1 MSKKRRRTYCLV
13 IDASIARA
21 AGSPDSKHP
30 TGILCRDFLM
40 KLRGVCHR
48 AAWTAAIKAE
58 WDEQQSQ
65 FALAWLVSMERL
77 GKLRRVV
84 PESQLPE
91 EIKECQVA
99 AGVEAKMLKD
109 CHLVEAALATDSRVA
124 SLDDTV
130 RGHFADIARTIEK
143 LKPMLWVNP
152 TNEEEEAVEWL
163 EAGAPNER
171 KRRLRRG

>member
-1 MSKKRRRTYCLV
+1 MSKKRRPTCCLV

-21 AGSPDSKHP
+21 AGSLDSKHP

-48 AAWTAAIKAE
+48 MTWTAAIKTE
-58 WDEQQSQ
+58 WDGQQSP
-65 FALAWLVSMERL
+65 FALTWRVSMERL

-91 EIKECQVA
+91 EIKECKVD
-99 AGVEAKMLKD
+99 AGVEAKMIKD

-124 SLDDTV
+124 SLDD
-130 RGHFADIARTIEK
+130 
-143 LKPMLWVNP
+143 
-152 TNEEEEAVEWL
+152 
-163 EAGAPNER
+163 
-171 KRRLRRG
+171 